1 MKKIIVFTTLLCVVA
16 SYGQRQVAAKIGQL
30 VNQGTDFRQFSP
42 LQVNNSYPVK
52 KAVND
57 ATYADIDLNVLQ
69 HIAATKPDN
78 IELSI
83 PYNNSSITVQLYKV
97 ELLAEGF
104 HVDTDKQAFVSFEK
118 GAHYRGIIKNDS
130 LSLTSFNFFN
140 GEMNGIIS
148 GAQNGNIVVGRLLEG
163 GNTSGYI
170 VYSDKKLTIPHN
182 LSCSTT
188 DREIKQFRPKS
199 GMNTDDTN
207 SLRCVTAYFEMD
219 HELYLANGSSV
230 VQANNWMTSVF
241 NNVQTLFANEGITTA
256 LKSVFVWT
264 TPDPYSG
271 EDSVEYLLQF
281 NENRPVFD
289 GDVGQLVGIDDGGLG
304 GVAIDVAGICS
315 ENNFSYSDVDF
326 DFEAVPLFSWT
337 VQVITHELGHLF
349 GSQHTHGCFWNGNN
363 TSIDGC
369 GTSVGIIEG
378 DCEIGP
384 IPSETEQGTIMSY
397 CHLVPFVG
405 VSLANGFGPQPAARM
420 LDHIESSMCLSTN
433 CVNTCINTVATV
445 TTTSASD
452 TSATITWAD
461 ELSTGP
467 WLVAVAPATGNFTT
481 WQGTLVNTFTF
492 TDLDPNTYYKFGV
505 RPVCADPAVIGVT
518 DELIFATTGDYCS
531 GLEFTDTGG
540 AFGDYEIN
548 QHLVR
553 TITPNVPSAKA
564 VVNFLAFDIEADF
577 DFLLVFDGPDTNS
590 PFLGSFTGT
599 DMPGTFQSTAA
610 DGSLT
615 FEFMSDLMVTGPGWV
630 ANISCVNLSVDENA
644 FTDFRYYPNPAN
656 NIVNISAGEEIKEIF
671 IHNVAG
677 QLLLHKTINANETTV
692 DISAFA
698 EGVYFFRASSENKE
712 INFRI
717 IKE

>member
-1 MKKIIVFTTLLCVVA
+1 MKKIIVFATLLCVVV

-30 VNQGTDFRQFSP
+30 VNQGTEFRQFSP
-42 LQVNNSYPVK
+42 LQVNTAYPSK
-52 KAVND
+52 KVVNN
-57 ATYADIDLNVLQ
+57 ATYASVDLNVVA
-69 HIAATKPDN
+69 HIATTQPDN
-78 IELSI
+78 VELSI
-83 PYNNSSITVQLYKV
+83 PYNNSLVTVQLYKV

-118 GAHYRGIIKNDS
+118 GAHYRGIIKNDP
-130 LSLTSFNFFN
+130 LSVTSFNFFS

-148 GAQNGNIVVGRLLEG
+148 GAQYSNIVVGKLQAQ
-163 GNTSGYI
+163 GNTSDYI
-170 VYSDKKLTIPHN
+170 VYSDAMLTIPN
-182 LSCSTT
+182 TFTCSTAEP
-188 DREIKQFRPKS
+188 DNDELHQKS
-199 GMNTDDTN
+199 GQSTN
-207 SLRCVTAYFEMD
+207 SLRCVTVYFEMD
-219 HELYLANGSSV
+219 HDLYLANGSDV
-230 VQANNWMTSVF
+230 VQTNNWMASVF
-241 NNVQTLFANEGITTA
+241 NNVQTLFANDGITTA

-271 EDSVEYLLQF
+271 DDSSDYLFQF
-281 NENRPVFD
+281 NEVRPVFD
-289 GDVGQLVGIDDGGLG
+289 GDIGQLVGIDEDGLG

-315 ENNFSYSDVDF
+315 DNNFSYSDVDF
-326 DFEAVPLFSWT
+326 DFETEPMFSWT

-349 GSQHTHGCFWNGNN
+349 GSPHTHGCHWNGNN
-363 TSIDGC
+363 TAIDGC
-369 GTSVGIIEG
+369 GSSVGFVEG
-378 DCEIGP
+378 ECEIGP

-420 LDHIESSMCLSTN
+420 LNHIESSMCLSTN
-433 CVNTCINTVATV
+433 CVNTCINTVATI

-452 TSATITWAD
+452 TSATITWDD
-461 ELSTGP
+461 EISTGP
-467 WLVAVAPATGNFTT
+467 WLVAVAPATENFTT
-481 WQGTLVNTFTF
+481 WQGTFVNTFTF

-505 RPVCADPAVIGVT
+505 RPVCADPAVTGT
-518 DELIFATTGDYCS
+518 TNELVFATSGDYCS
-531 GLEFTDTGG
+531 GLQFTDTGG

-548 QHLVR
+548 QYLVR
-553 TITPNVPSAKA
+553 TITPNVAGAKA
-564 VVNFLAFDIEADF
+564 VVTFLTFDIEADF
-577 DFLLVFDGPDTNS
+577 DFMFVYDGPDTS
-590 PFLGSFTGT
+590 APLLGMFTGT
-599 DMPGTFQSTAA
+599 DMPGTFQSTAP

-615 FEFMSDLMVTGPGWV
+615 FEFISDQFIEGPGWV
-630 ANISCVNLSVDENA
+630 ANVSCANLSIDENI

-677 QLLLHKTINANETTV
+677 QLLLHKTINANETMV